1 MFNSLDSQNQLHA
14 KIIFLIYRKFIKD
27 EKRILAAVEQ
37 QRADQIRRQAAAK
50 LIQASWRQYHFN
62 KNFIVEADK
71 FDYRASKITNFFSKK
86 KTLPGR
92 RSGFHEL

>member
-1 MFNSLDSQNQLHA
+1 M
-14 KIIFLIYRKFIKD
+14 IYEKFIKD

-71 FDYRASKITNFFSKK
+71 FDYRASKITNFWSRKRHY
-86 KTLPGR
+86 LDEEA
-92 RSGFHEL
+92 GFISAVNKMTSLS

>member
-1 MFNSLDSQNQLHA
+1 M
-14 KIIFLIYRKFIKD
+14 IKD

-62 KNFIVEADK
+62 KNFIVEVDNY
-71 FDYRASKITNFFSKK
+71 DYRASKITNFFSKK

-92 RSGFHEL
+92 RSGSMIKLSVKLFL

>member
-1 MFNSLDSQNQLHA
+1 MIN
-14 KIIFLIYRKFIKD
+14 KD

-62 KNFIVEADK
+62 KNVLVEADNY
-71 FDYRASKITNFFSKK
+71 DYRASKITNFFSKK

-92 RSGFHEL
+92 RSGFHICLPDFFKIKNRECIG